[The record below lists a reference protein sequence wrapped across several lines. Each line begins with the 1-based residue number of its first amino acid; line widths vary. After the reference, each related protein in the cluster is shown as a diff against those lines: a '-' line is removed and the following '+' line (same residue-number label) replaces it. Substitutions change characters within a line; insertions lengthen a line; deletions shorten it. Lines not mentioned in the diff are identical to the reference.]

1 MADSIASIRQQL
13 LACTHCEAHLP
24 LGANPI
30 FSFSKHS
37 KIALISQA
45 PGVLAHQKSIPYKDP
60 SGKRLRNWLGVDEAT
75 FYNPNNFAILPIG
88 FCYTGKGKSGDLP
101 PRKECA
107 PLWHSRIWEVL
118 ENIQLK
124 IVIGQYAQ
132 HAYLLHRKRNLT
144 LTVQT
149 YQEYLPEFFPLVH
162 PSPRNRFWLAK
173 HPWFEEEVIPDLK
186 KKVSSLL

>member
-1 MADSIASIRQQL
+1 MADSIAALQKQL

-45 PGVLAHQKSIPYKDP
+45 PGVLAHKKSIPYKDP
-60 SGKRLRNWLGVDEAT
+60 SGRRLRNWLGVDEAT
-75 FYNPNNFAILPIG
+75 FYNPNHLAILPMG
-88 FCYTGKGKSGDLP
+88 FCYPGKGKSGDLP
-101 PRKECA
+101 PRRECD
-107 PLWHSRIWEVL
+107 PLWHARIWEVL

-132 HAYLLHRKRNLT
+132 QAYIPNRKRN
-144 LTVQT
+144 
-149 YQEYLPEFFPLVH
+149 
-162 PSPRNRFWLAK
+162 
-173 HPWFEEEVIPDLK
+173 
-186 KKVSSLL
+186 